1 MRVRGADSL
10 SAGPDQFDLDAAVL
24 RRSESE
30 LRAFMEALAVRLDGA
45 LPGRVDV
52 DRRRDGLFSKT
63 SHVARLKLR
72 GERAVYELSCDRGRL
87 DATRAK
93 LVRGV
98 VISSSAISP
107 QDWLAEVKGEVQA
120 LAEKAGAASDLL
132 HDFL

>member
-1 MRVRGADSL
+1 M

-24 RRSESE
+24 RRSETE
-30 LRAFMEALAVRLDGA
+30 LKAFMEALAVRLDGA
-45 LPGRVDV
+45 LPGRVTV

-63 SHVARLKLR
+63 SHVARLVLR
-72 GERAVYELSCDRGRL
+72 GDRAVYELVCDRGRL

-98 VISSSAISP
+98 VISSQAIAP

-120 LAEKAGAASDLL
+120 LAERAGSASDLL

>member
-1 MRVRGADSL
+1 MSG
-10 SAGPDQFDLDAAVL
+10 GPDQFDLDAAVL
-24 RRSESE
+24 RRSETE

-45 LPGRVDV
+45 LPGRVSI
-52 DRRRDGLFSKT
+52 DRRRDGMFSKT
-63 SHVARLKLR
+63 SHVARLTLR
-72 GERAVYELSCDRGRL
+72 GDRAVYELACDRGRL

-98 VISSSAISP
+98 VISSSSISP

-120 LAEKAGAASDLL
+120 LAERAGSASDLL

>member
-1 MRVRGADSL
+1 VTGITDL

-24 RRSESE
+24 RRSETE

-45 LPGRVDV
+45 LPGRVEI
-52 DRRRDGLFSKT
+52 DRRRDGMFSKT
-63 SHVARLKLR
+63 SHVAKLVLR
-72 GERAVYELSCDRGRL
+72 GDRAVYELACDRGRL

-98 VISSSAISP
+98 VISSSTITP
-107 QDWLAEVKGEVQA
+107 QAWLEEVRGEVQA